1 MTIENEIETIARNA
15 REAARHTASL
25 SSNTKNGALVAMA
38 DALEAEKEKI
48 LSANSI
54 DLEQGK
60 KNGLSRAMLD
70 RLSLDENRLSAMAG
84 GLRDIAAMP
93 DNVGEVI
100 NMKRRPNGM
109 MVGKMRMPLGVIGVI
124 YESRPNVTADTA
136 GLCLKSGNAILLRG
150 GSEAIHS
157 NRAIASVLSIAASS
171 SGIPAGAIQLI
182 PMTDREAVA
191 AMLKMD
197 KYIDIIIPRGGYE
210 LIRFVTENSV
220 IPVVKHDKG
229 VCHVY
234 IDKHADLDMAWE
246 IAFNSKVQRPG
257 VCNAM
262 ETLLVHKD
270 IAARF
275 LPTMTR
281 RLAEAGVEIRGCGQT
296 REIAPEVNLATDEDW
311 DEEYLDLII
320 SIKVVES
327 AENAMDHI
335 AHHGSGHTESI
346 VTDNHKTAQEFLARV
361 DSSAVM
367 VNASTRFNDGG
378 QFGLG
383 AEIGI
388 STQKLHARGPMG
400 LDELTSLKFIVYGD
414 GHIRK

>member
-1 MTIENEIETIARNA
+1 MTIENEIEIIAKNA
-15 REAARHTASL
+15 REAALHTASL
-25 SSNTKNGALVAMA
+25 SASKKNDALMAMA
-38 DALEAEKEKI
+38 YALETEKEKI
-48 LSANSI
+48 FSANSI
-54 DLEQGK
+54 DLENGK
-60 KNGLSRAMLD
+60 KNSLSKAMLD
-70 RLSLDENRLSAMAG
+70 RLRLDENRLSGMAS
-84 GLRDIAAMP
+84 GLRDVAAMP

-157 NRAIASVLSIAASS
+157 NRAIASVLSAAASA
-171 SGIPAGAIQLI
+171 AGTPEHTIQLI
-182 PMTDREAVA
+182 PMTDRKAVTA
-191 AMLKMD
+191 LLKMD

-220 IPVVKHDKG
+220 IPVIKHDKG

-234 IDKHADLDMAWE
+234 IDRQADLDMAWE

-275 LPTMTR
+275 LPTMIR
-281 RLAEAGVEIRGCGQT
+281 RFGEAGVEIRGCEQT
-296 REIAPEVNLATDEDW
+296 REIAREVSLATNKDW
-311 DEEYLDLII
+311 DEEYLDLIVA
-320 SIKVVES
+320 IKVVDSVEG
-327 AENAMDHI
+327 AMDHI
-335 AHHGSGHTESI
+335 ANYGSGHTESI
-346 VTDNHKTAQEFLARV
+346 VTNNYKTAQEFLAKV